1 MSLRARRAVAWLRPR
16 HVSSRLQGME
26 WPSLPYEAWKDTH
39 ATLHRWLQIVGKV
52 RLAQT
57 PWINHSWHV
66 PFYLTASGLT
76 TSPIP
81 YGARLFQFD
90 FDFIDQ
96 RLVLRTSEGRRASF
110 ELAPQPVAQFYA
122 RVMGMLRELGIDVR
136 IVTTPTEVQD
146 AVPFEQDM
154 QHRTY
159 QPEYGQRFWCAL
171 LQSDRVFKQ
180 FRCCFTGKAS
190 PVHFFWGDADLALTF
205 FSGRKAEPP
214 SEKREHMPQWVLQ
227 DAYSQESCTWGFW
240 AGGDKTPYAMYFAY
254 AYPEPPGFK
263 QAAITPRAA
272 HYESQLGKFV
282 LPYEEVRRSS
292 APDSTLTQFLQS
304 TYDACSKL
312 GHWHREALHFQ
323 RPH

>member
-1 MSLRARRAVAWLRPR
+1 
-16 HVSSRLQGME
+16 ME
-26 WPSLPYEAWKDTH
+26 WPSLPYEVWKDTH

-96 RLVLRTSEGRRASF
+96 RLVLRTSEGRRASL

-136 IVTTPTEVQD
+136 IVTTPTEVHD

-159 QPEYGQRFWCAL
+159 QPEYGQR
-171 LQSDRVFKQ
+171 
-180 FRCCFTGKAS
+180 
-190 PVHFFWGDADLALTF
+190 FWGDADLALTF

-214 SEKREHMPQWVLQ
+214 SEKRAHMPQWVLQ

-254 AYPEPPGFK
+254 AYPEPAGFK
-263 QAAITPRAA
+263 QASITPRAA

-282 LPYEEVRRSS
+282 LPYDEVRRSS

>member
-1 MSLRARRAVAWLRPR
+1 
-16 HVSSRLQGME
+16 ME

-96 RLVLRTSEGRRASF
+96 RLVLRTSEGRRASL

-122 RVMGMLRELGIDVR
+122 RVMGMLRELGIEVR
-136 IVTTPTEVQD
+136 ICTTPTEVQD

-180 FRCCFTGKAS
+180 FRCCFIGKAS

-214 SEKREHMPQWVLQ
+214 
-227 DAYSQESCTWGFW
+227 
-240 AGGDKTPYAMYFAY
+240 
-254 AYPEPPGFK
+254 GFK

-282 LPYEEVRRSS
+282 LPYDEVRRSS

-312 GHWHREALHFQ
+312 GHWDREALHFQ